1 MEEKGIVV
9 GKESVS
15 TTERAGRLDVL
26 GSKKLNVILDEHLDF
41 RYATFEIV
49 KGEMGM
55 AISQLER

>member
-41 RYATFEIV
+41 RYAAFEIGRAHV
-49 KGEMGM
+49 
-55 AISQLER
+55 